1 MPNHISCDKRL
12 RQEAK
17 RSAQNH
23 YVKMTIRTLAKR
35 MQSDIPVEEKEAIMQ
50 KLYSKLDKAAKTGVI
65 HKRTASR
72 RKARLAAYFNKV
84 KADLAAKAE

>member
-1 MPNHISCDKRL
+1 MPNHKSCEKRL

-23 YVKMTIRTLAKR
+23 YVKNTIKTLTKK
-35 MQSDIPVEEKEAIMQ
+35 MKSDMSIEDKEKLLQEV
-50 KLYSKLDKAAKTGVI
+50 YSKLDKAAKRHVI

-72 RKARLAAYFNKV
+72 RKARLAAYFNKE
-84 KADLAAKAE
+84 KAAE

>member
-1 MPNHISCDKRL
+1 MEELMPNHKSCEKRL

-23 YVKMTIRTLAKR
+23 YVKNTIKTFTKK
-35 MQSDIPVEEKEAIMQ
+35 MKSDMSIENKEKLLQEV
-50 KLYSKLDKAAKTGVI
+50 YSKLDKAAKRHVI

-72 RKARLAAYFNKV
+72 RKARLAAYFNKE
-84 KADLAAKAE
+84 KAAE